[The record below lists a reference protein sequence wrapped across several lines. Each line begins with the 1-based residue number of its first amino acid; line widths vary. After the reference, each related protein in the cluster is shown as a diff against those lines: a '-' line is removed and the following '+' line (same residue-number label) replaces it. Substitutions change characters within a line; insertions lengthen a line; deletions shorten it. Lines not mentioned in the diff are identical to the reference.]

1 MYVLAA
7 LASVHVLF
15 CWNTTVYYNYSLSFH
30 EGACY
35 LLGCKDSI
43 VANVPAWMAHGNC
56 SKDHGTFLFFLR
68 TLRFLGLWIFDFLD
82 FEIHV
87 KLYHPTTANPKFQQ
101 SKNLKFPKSEI
112 PKVQIFHT
120 SSNPNVPKSK
130 LWKSASV
137 PQCERKNHF
146 SSIVGKANPW
156 RRNHALL
163 SIRKRHNA

>member
-1 MYVLAA
+1 M
-7 LASVHVLF
+7 F
-15 CWNTTVYYNYSLSFH
+15 
-30 EGACY
+30 
-35 LLGCKDSI
+35 GCKDSI

-101 SKNLKFPKSEI
+101 SKNLKFPNSEI

-163 SIRKRHNA
+163 SIRKRHNASKTKLHK